1 MIPSIY
7 QSYIERQL
15 SDRQSLLLSLLVTVI
30 HSIRD
35 VRLETIAEALP
46 LPILFESRRKKVQ
59 RFLRLGAMDV
69 NRMWLGLFA
78 VFLEH
83 QPVATGSTVYVAIDR
98 TTWGN
103 INLLMVSL
111 IWRKRAIPLYWQRL
125 KRLGNSN
132 LTTQKK
138 ALRVA
143 LSALSAYK
151 VVVLG
156 DREFCGVDLARW
168 LGEQKAYFCL
178 RQKKSTH
185 IQSDDQDWIALSQLG
200 LTPGTSCFFN
210 QITVTESKGFGPV
223 QLAGKWKRRYDGF
236 APDEPWFILT
246 NLDSLDAAI
255 SAYQKR
261 FSIEEMFRDLK
272 SGGYCLEKTRVE
284 GKRFLTL
291 VLLVAI
297 AYTCVTTQGQQ
308 LKQKALQKYI
318 ARPETKGRTHKRHS
332 AFYVGLAAYR
342 WVPFW
347 PRCQQQIQALLRL
360 DRNKI
365 DYHLRVLR
373 AIEAV
378 LSTLKSLCHPLRT
391 YPP

>member
-1 MIPSIY
+1 
-7 QSYIERQL
+7 
-15 SDRQSLLLSLLVTVI
+15 
-30 HSIRD
+30 
-35 VRLETIAEALP
+35 
-46 LPILFESRRKKVQ
+46 
-59 RFLRLGAMDV
+59 
-69 NRMWLGLFA
+69 
-78 VFLEH
+78 
-83 QPVATGSTVYVAIDR
+83 
-98 TTWGN
+98 
-103 INLLMVSL
+103 MVSL

-143 LSALSAYK
+143 LPALSAYK

-272 SGGYCLEKTRVE
+272 SGGYCL
-284 GKRFLTL
+284 GKNT
-291 VLLVAI
+291 
-297 AYTCVTTQGQQ
+297 G
-308 LKQKALQKYI
+308 
-318 ARPETKGRTHKRHS
+318 
-332 AFYVGLAAYR
+332 
-342 WVPFW
+342 
-347 PRCQQQIQALLRL
+347 
-360 DRNKI
+360 
-365 DYHLRVLR
+365 
-373 AIEAV
+373 
-378 LSTLKSLCHPLRT
+378 
-391 YPP
+391 